1 MALLH
6 VCMPG
11 LAPLTNFV
19 YVFCIYQKSRNV
31 DMIFLMYQCK
41 MGQTLL
47 QPKILV
53 RFFNNIYPNWENSDN
68 KQRSQKTFAYGD
80 TFA

>member
-1 MALLH
+1 MQ
-6 VCMPG
+6 
-11 LAPLTNFV
+11 
-19 YVFCIYQKSRNV
+19 IWSK
-31 DMIFLMYQCK
+31 
-41 MGQTLL
+41 LL

-53 RFFNNIYPNWENSDN
+53 RFFNNFYPKWENSEN

>member
-1 MALLH
+1 
-6 VCMPG
+6 
-11 LAPLTNFV
+11 
-19 YVFCIYQKSRNV
+19 
-31 DMIFLMYQCK
+31 MIFLMYQCK